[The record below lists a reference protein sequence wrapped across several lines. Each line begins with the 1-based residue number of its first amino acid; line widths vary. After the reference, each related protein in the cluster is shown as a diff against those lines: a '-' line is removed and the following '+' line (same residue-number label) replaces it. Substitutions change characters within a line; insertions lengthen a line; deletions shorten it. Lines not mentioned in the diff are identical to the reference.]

1 MTNTVVQ
8 AMMRL
13 KYFFH
18 NCLLIPAVVFVYAC
32 NQPAPAEHDLPP
44 GFNPP
49 KIVKPDSIAEKL
61 KPAILQIESRN
72 LQLGGYKLKHI
83 NIDSIT
89 YSMVS
94 MNDYLLNRK
103 AELEA
108 NLKISNDKEK
118 TGKAIRYLERIAREA
133 PVKKDVYKISYHMN
147 AQAGEYIYNE
157 RHFNYLN
164 ADLSELHIR
173 FPDM

>member
-1 MTNTVVQ
+1 MS
-8 AMMRL
+8 L
-13 KYFFH
+13 KCISKACFFLFAIALVH
-18 NCLLIPAVVFVYAC
+18 AC
-32 NQPAPAEHDLPP
+32 SQSTPPGPELPP

-49 KIVKPDSIAEKL
+49 KVLKPDSIAAKL
-61 KPAILQIESRN
+61 EPAILQIESRN
-72 LQLGGYKLKHI
+72 LQLGGYKLRHI
-83 NIDSIT
+83 SIDSIT

-108 NLKISNDKEK
+108 NLAISNDKEK
-118 TGKAIRYLERIAREA
+118 TGKAIRYLERIAKEA
-133 PVKKDVYKISYHMN
+133 PVKKEVYKISYHMN

-164 ADLSELHIR
+164 PDLSELHIR